1 MKLNLKYGR
10 GMVQADF
17 RAPRRFAELKPKF
30 IATLQKPENLVSQA
44 LAHPIGCHDF
54 DYVFRGASS
63 VLIVVPDEAQRV
75 GGGVFLPIVLE
86 RLYRLG
92 LSSRD
97 ITILVAGVWGAR
109 RNGIPQLLGARSS
122 GHGDPRIVYH
132 DARDAKSMEYIGRT
146 RRNTPIFV
154 NRLLLDFDRVL
165 VCGGVNHH
173 PFAGYDG
180 GPSLVVPDCA
190 GAETITR
197 LSALT
202 LDPFSPR
209 LHPHCRGGVIEGNPL
224 QEDMREAFRFL
235 TIDFLLHTILNDC
248 NQVIGAVGGEPL
260 QAYAACCHRIDDIYR
275 VPVAQLADLVLVSGG
290 GYPHDRDYD
299 TAHRALHHAIQAV
312 RPGGVVILAAQ
323 CLEGAGAAQLATW
336 LNEKDLS
343 RLHEQLQRQY
353 HPAGALAMS
362 TRQKAGHA
370 RIIFISNLDSALV
383 TALGFHSSPTL
394 SEALQLAYAWLPNI
408 DNCYLLPNGS
418 NTIPFLV

>member
-63 VLIVVPDEAQRV
+63 VLIIVPDEAQRV

-97 ITILVAGVWGAR
+97 ITILVAGAWGAR
-109 RNGIPQLLGARSS
+109 RNGIPQLLGSESS
-122 GHGDPRIVYH
+122 RRGQPRIVYH
-132 DARDAKSMEYIGRT
+132 DARHAKSMEYIGRT

-275 VPVAQLADLVLVSGG
+275 VPVAQLADLVLVSCG

-299 TAHRALHHAIQAV
+299 TAHRALHHAMQAV
-312 RPGGVVILAAQ
+312 QPGGVVILAAQ
-323 CLEGAGAAQLATW
+323 CLEGAGVAQLATW

-343 RLHEQLQRQY
+343 RLYEQLQRQY

-362 TRQKAGHA
+362 TRQKARHA

-383 TALGFHSSPTL
+383 AALGFHSAPTL
-394 SEALQLAYAWLPNI
+394 SEALRFAYAWLPNI

>member
-63 VLIVVPDEAQRV
+63 VLIIVPDEAQRV

-122 GHGDPRIVYH
+122 RHGHPRIVYH

-353 HPAGALAMS
+353 HPTGALAMS

-383 TALGFHSSPTL
+383 TALGFHSAPTL

>member
-86 RLYRLG
+86 RLYCLG

-109 RNGIPQLLGARSS
+109 RNGIPQLLGTRSF
-122 GHGDPRIVYH
+122 GHGHPRIVYH

-312 RPGGVVILAAQ
+312 RPGGVVILAAE

-353 HPAGALAMS
+353 HPAGALAMA

-370 RIIFISNLDSALV
+370 RIIFISNLDSTLV
-383 TALGFHSSPTL
+383 TALGFHSAPTL

>member
-10 GMVQADF
+10 GVVQADF
-17 RAPRRFAELKPKF
+17 RPPRRFAELKPKF
-30 IATLQKPENLVSQA
+30 IATLQKPDDLVTHA

-63 VLIVVPDEAQRV
+63 VLIVVPDEAKRV
-75 GGGVFLPIVLE
+75 GGGVFLPIVLA

-92 LSSRD
+92 LSPCD
-97 ITILVAGVWGAR
+97 ITILVAGAWGAR
-109 RNGIPQLLGARSS
+109 RNGIPQLLGSNNFR
-122 GHGDPRIVYH
+122 HGQPRIVYH
-132 DARDAKSMEYIGRT
+132 DACDAKSLEYIGRT

-173 PFAGYDG
+173 PLAGYDG
-180 GPSLVVPDCA
+180 GPSLIVPDCA
-190 GAETITR
+190 GAETIAR
-197 LSALT
+197 LSALI
-202 LDPFSPR
+202 LDPISPR

-248 NQVIGAVGGEPL
+248 NQVIGAIGGEPL

-275 VPVAQLADLVLVSGG
+275 VPVKQPADLVLVSCG

-299 TAHRALHHAIQAV
+299 TAHRALHHAMQAV
-312 RPGGVVILAAQ
+312 RPDGVVILAAQ

-336 LNEKDLS
+336 LEEKSLS
-343 RLHEQLQRQY
+343 NLHDQLQRQY
-353 HPAGALAMS
+353 QPAGALAMS
-362 TRQKAGHA
+362 TRQKAGQA
-370 RIIFISNLDSALV
+370 RIIIISTLDSALV
-383 TALGFHSSPTL
+383 TAFGFHAAPSL
-394 SEALQLAYAWLPNI
+394 SEALQLAYAWLPDIN
-408 DNCYLLPNGS
+408 NCYLLPNGS